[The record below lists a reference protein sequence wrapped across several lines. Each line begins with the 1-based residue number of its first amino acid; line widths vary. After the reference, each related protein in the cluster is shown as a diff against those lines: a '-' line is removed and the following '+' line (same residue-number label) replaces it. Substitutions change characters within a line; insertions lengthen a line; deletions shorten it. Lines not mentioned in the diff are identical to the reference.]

1 MQDIKRCGWVNLK
14 NPAYVDYHDNEW
26 GKASYD
32 DSYFFEM
39 LVLESF
45 QAGLSWECILNKRES
60 FRKAFDGFDYKKISL
75 YTDEKIEELAANKD
89 IVRNRRKIRA
99 AISNAK
105 IFMDIQSEYGSFSDY
120 IWHFTNGRQVINRD
134 GALRATSPLSDAVS
148 KELKKLGM
156 KFVGSTIIYSYLQ
169 AVGVIDDHE
178 PQCFCCGCLK
188 KNRKTASE
196 D

>member
-45 QAGLSWECILNKRES
+45 QAGLNWECILNKRES
-60 FRKAFDGFDYKKISL
+60 FRKAFDGFDYKKIAL

-89 IVRNRRKIRA
+89 IVRNRRKIKA

-120 IWHFTNGRQVINRD
+120 IWHFTNGRKVINRD

-148 KELKKLGM
+148 KDLKKLGM

-178 PQCFCCGCLK
+178 PQCFCCGCTDE
-188 KNRKTASE
+188 NRKTASE
-196 D
+196 G